1 MIARKVMTP
10 YLRNANF
17 TPSSSLCNGQ
27 APYVECRAKKGSPYN
42 FCAKKKAKREK
53 HGFFNMKG
61 YVMVFT
67 LHCVPLCHL
76 RRRFSLG
83 ITQYTCDEWS
93 SRFMPVLP

>member
-42 FCAKKKAKREK
+42 FCAKNGNEGSDSQLDR
-53 HGFFNMKG
+53 
-61 YVMVFT
+61 
-67 LHCVPLCHL
+67 
-76 RRRFSLG
+76 
-83 ITQYTCDEWS
+83 
-93 SRFMPVLP
+93 